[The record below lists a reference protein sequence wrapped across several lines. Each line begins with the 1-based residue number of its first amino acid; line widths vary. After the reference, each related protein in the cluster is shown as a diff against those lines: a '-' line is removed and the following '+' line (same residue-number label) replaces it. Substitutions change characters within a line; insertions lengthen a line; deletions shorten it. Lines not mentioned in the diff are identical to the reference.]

1 MKNLLLK
8 FKKEN
13 ILILIVMILTG
24 IATSL
29 SSFISAQIINS
40 LVQLDFNAFWKS
52 IFLLIGT
59 YLIFLLCKYIQV
71 KLTSKTVQKMSKSL
85 RNSILRRSTIVSPVE
100 FKKNTVGNYTS
111 WLTNDIAQIE
121 QGGLLVFYE
130 LLANIINL
138 TVALVSLLF
147 IHWSVFILTVI
158 IMLLIIQIPK
168 LRAKKMRELTLNV
181 SQNNERLSTRATEL
195 FTGYSTF
202 YLLSNTSFL
211 KKELTSLFSD
221 LELSKNKQSYL
232 LAKIIIL
239 GGLGNIIGQVSSYAL
254 SGYLILNSVISVGLI
269 TTTTSLNSTIFN
281 TVGNLSQYITSIKSI
296 EPLLDKIYNFNQD
309 YAHVRNEKQEVTR
322 IKKGIELSDLSFS
335 YDKNKKLLDKI
346 NFLFEP
352 NKNYAIV
359 GNSGTGK
366 STLMNILNGTLTN
379 YSGTL
384 TLDGEDYRN
393 TPIDK
398 ILSAVLHIE
407 QTPYIFKGTVR
418 DNIQLNN
425 NFTDLE
431 IKKALID
438 SGLEEYSE
446 QLDFEISELG
456 SNVSGGQKQRFSLA
470 RGLIRNKQI
479 ILLDESTS
487 NLDKT
492 TASNI
497 ENFILDIPNV
507 TVIMITHHL
516 SEKIKDRL
524 DGILELS

>member
-309 YAHVRNEKQEVTR
+309 YAHVRNEKQEEIGRASCRERV
-322 IKKGIELSDLSFS
+322 
-335 YDKNKKLLDKI
+335 Y
-346 NFLFEP
+346 
-352 NKNYAIV
+352 
-359 GNSGTGK
+359 
-366 STLMNILNGTLTN
+366 
-379 YSGTL
+379 
-384 TLDGEDYRN
+384 
-393 TPIDK
+393 
-398 ILSAVLHIE
+398 VL
-407 QTPYIFKGTVR
+407 V
-418 DNIQLNN
+418 
-425 NFTDLE
+425 
-431 IKKALID
+431 
-438 SGLEEYSE
+438 
-446 QLDFEISELG
+446 
-456 SNVSGGQKQRFSLA
+456 
-470 RGLIRNKQI
+470 
-479 ILLDESTS
+479 
-487 NLDKT
+487 
-492 TASNI
+492 
-497 ENFILDIPNV
+497 
-507 TVIMITHHL
+507 
-516 SEKIKDRL
+516 
-524 DGILELS
+524 